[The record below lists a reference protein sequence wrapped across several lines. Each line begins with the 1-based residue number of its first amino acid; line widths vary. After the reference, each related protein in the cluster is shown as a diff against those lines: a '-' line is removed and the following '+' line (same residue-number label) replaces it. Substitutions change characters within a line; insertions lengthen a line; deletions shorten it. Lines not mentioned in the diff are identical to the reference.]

1 MSTQLLALTAL
12 TALTTESA
20 TLLASSYSV
29 NGNEPTS
36 GAKLLASAP
45 NTDATHLFDALQR
58 TLACEDAHRHTGSA
72 KYTTPAQEEVTV
84 ELVRYIGGEKLELV
98 LALDLLETAHPSV
111 YAANISKTPTTDRVW
126 RQDSLLL
133 ECAFT
138 MLVPELEG
146 HSAPEG
152 YTWAQARKHAEEA
165 RQQARAIIAAW
176 VATETETETE
186 TPSNEVLDSL
196 FMVDH
201 GDIRT
206 GADILEDKDT
216 TLHALKVALNEGVCD
231 EQNTALVTLVRRV
244 TFYAEET
251 RKEALTA
258 RAALAILK
266 NEHPTVYAFINK
278 TMREEYGY
286 LWTRRLDLAH
296 ESLLI
301 GMWEDLGC
309 APPKGYRWSE
319 AFEAIDDAWDEA
331 HGN

>member
-1 MSTQLLALTAL
+1 VSVRTCGFKSRPRY
-12 TALTTESA
+12 SA
-20 TLLASSYSV
+20 R
-29 NGNEPTS
+29 E
-36 GAKLLASAP
+36 
-45 NTDATHLFDALQR
+45 
-58 TLACEDAHRHTGSA
+58 GS
-72 KYTTPAQEEVTV
+72 
-84 ELVRYIGGEKLELV
+84 
-98 LALDLLETAHPSV
+98 
-111 YAANISKTPTTDRVW
+111 
-126 RQDSLLL
+126 
-133 ECAFT
+133 
-138 MLVPELEG
+138 
-146 HSAPEG
+146 
-152 YTWAQARKHAEEA
+152 
-165 RQQARAIIAAW
+165 
-176 VATETETETE
+176 
-186 TPSNEVLDSL
+186 
-196 FMVDH
+196 
-201 GDIRT
+201 
-206 GADILEDKDT
+206 
-216 TLHALKVALNEGVCD
+216 
-231 EQNTALVTLVRRV
+231 RRV